1 MKFFRKIFLFCFS
14 STCHA
19 VGLSKR
25 RLSRMISAFPYKIH
39 ATIAARLSS
48 TSTSTSTSVSAC
60 NSCWQQFVSA
70 PVFAQGCVCECV
82 SCVSLVAFIFHRAG
96 KTKARAIQRLFSG
109 GSEAAPRPG
118 LACTCWADLSFQLP
132 TICCTSSED
141 REGERSLS
149 SVCVALFLSLFLYLP
164 LFLCPQVA
172 LTSASFLFDIK
183 M

>member
-1 MKFFRKIFLFCFS
+1 MKFFFEKYLLCFS
-14 STCHA
+14 SACHA

-39 ATIAARLSS
+39 ATIAARFS
-48 TSTSTSTSVSAC
+48 STSTSTSVSAC
-60 NSCWQQFVSA
+60 NSCRQQFVSA
-70 PVFAQGCVCECV
+70 PAFAQGCVCECV
-82 SCVSLVAFIFHRAG
+82 SCVPLVAFIFHRAG

-141 REGERSLS
+141 IEN
-149 SVCVALFLSLFLYLP
+149 FKLSLNLSLVLSFFFYLP
-164 LFLCPQVA
+164 LSLSPSPSLSVHK
-172 LTSASFLFDIK
+172 LH
-183 M
+183 